1 MLGLQSAH
9 EGNKMD
15 VIGSFDHSFIIELR
29 RERLH
34 AMLQL
39 FEQTIRAN
47 ATDLQE
53 LALNLIPMENEIQVF
68 LEKLEARPRKQYSYG
83 ISDQYLH
90 KFNPLGLGRAR
101 RPLFLSGPTQPGPHF
116 CRPVV
121 SRSNILLAQMAQI

>member
-1 MLGLQSAH
+1 MLCYNFLSKQS
-9 EGNKMD
+9 GP
-15 VIGSFDHSFIIELR
+15 
-29 RERLH
+29 
-34 AMLQL
+34 MLQK
-39 FEQTIRAN
+39 N
-47 ATDLQE
+47 LQE

-101 RPLFLSGPTQPGPHF
+101 RPLFLSGPTQPRQHF

-121 SRSNILLAQMAQI
+121 ARGNILLARMAGI